1 MPIRTFQEFMA
12 SLVRKTEEEVVLRF
26 ELVMT
31 DIQILVVQL
40 HREAL
45 HRLTRCRTGRGSTNS
60 LGLRIDL
67 QFFAVQWNSS
77 SATVAEM
84 EADLKFIDEN
94 LASSVNSALGALK
107 DRKLTDV
114 ITHMKEFDRNY
125 QAYFGKEFSYDRY
138 ATAFGVSTLPNEIAG
153 RKALLKSLMAVL

>member
-1 MPIRTFQEFMA
+1 
-12 SLVRKTEEEVVLRF
+12 
-26 ELVMT
+26 
-31 DIQILVVQL
+31 
-40 HREAL
+40 
-45 HRLTRCRTGRGSTNS
+45 
-60 LGLRIDL
+60 
-67 QFFAVQWNSS
+67 
-77 SATVAEM
+77 M